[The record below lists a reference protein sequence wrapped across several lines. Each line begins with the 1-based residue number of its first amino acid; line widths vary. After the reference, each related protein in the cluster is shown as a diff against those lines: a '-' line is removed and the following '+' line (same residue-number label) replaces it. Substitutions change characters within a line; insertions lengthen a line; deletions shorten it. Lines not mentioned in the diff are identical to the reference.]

1 MEKFTARTKK
11 QELIDY
17 LRAAKVSDKNLMERI
32 RYALKMVKSDIT
44 RVRQA
49 DLLELAREV
58 LSLSKSTPA
67 PVEASLKPKKTG
79 KKTAP
84 EPVEEDSDAEDED
97 LDDEDDAEAEE
108 EVPEKKPTK
117 KSKTKALKK
126 NASAVE
132 TLPAASTKGVDN
144 LPSAMMFPKEIE
156 HPDLGKLVSCAGHY
170 ETYADII
177 AALEAEKTLYFACYW
192 TKRQIKE
199 FSYEATRMVKAPK
212 NGFPYDLDILTAV
225 IPCETIERIFA
236 MSSYT
241 EALFQ
246 FEGEDFKPIE
256 DTDPRSGKKFRVR
269 VSAGLEFEVYRPA
282 DEDILTLDDDEE
294 DDEE

>member
-32 RYALKMVKSDIT
+32 RYALSMVKKDIT
-44 RVRQA
+44 QVRQA

-58 LSLSKSTPA
+58 LSLSKPSPA

-79 KKTAP
+79 KKTP
-84 EPVEEDSDAEDED
+84 EPVEEPETEDED
-97 LDDEDDAEAEE
+97 SDDEDEDEVE
-108 EVPEKKPTK
+108 EVPEKKPAK

-132 TLPAASTKGVDN
+132 TLPPVSNKGYDRV
-144 LPSAMMFPKEIE
+144 PSAMIFPKEIE

-170 ETYADII
+170 TTYKEVV

-192 TKRQIKE
+192 TKRRIKE
-199 FSYEATRMVKAPK
+199 FEYEFNLEVKTPK

-225 IPCETIERIFA
+225 IPCETIERIYA

-241 EALFQ
+241 EAMFR
-246 FEGEDFKPIE
+246 FNGNDFAPV
-256 DTDPRSGKKFRVR
+256 DDVDPRSGKKFSIR
-269 VSAGLEFEVYRPA
+269 VSAGLEFEIYRPA

>member
-32 RYALKMVKSDIT
+32 RYALSMVKKDIT
-44 RVRQA
+44 QVRQA

-58 LSLSKSTPA
+58 LSLSKPSPA

-79 KKTAP
+79 KKTP
-84 EPVEEDSDAEDED
+84 EPVEEPETEDED
-97 LDDEDDAEAEE
+97 SDDEDEDEVE

-126 NASAVE
+126 TASAVE

-156 HPDLGKLVSCAGHY
+156 HPDLGTLVSCAGHY
-170 ETYADII
+170 ETYAEII

-199 FSYEATRMVKAPK
+199 YGYETDHLVKTPK
-212 NGFPYDLDILTAV
+212 DGFPYDLDILTAV
-225 IPCETIERIFA
+225 IPCETVQRIFA

-241 EALFQ
+241 EAMFR
-246 FEGEDFKPIE
+246 FEGDDFKPIE

-269 VSAGLEFEVYRPA
+269 VSTGLEFEVYRPA
-282 DEDILTLDDDEE
+282 DEELLILDEDEDADEE
-294 DDEE
+294 